1 MCHIN
6 VIAQEYRFV
15 AVMNVDRLSF
25 GYQTPNHAAAL
36 ICALMPLCWGWRRC
50 AWIGRGLGVGL
61 FAMLLLTQSRTGLI
75 VTAIEMGAW
84 LLLRVRERR
93 QSLAKLCLSFA
104 IVAAVSLLWMW
115 PRLSLDGSI
124 VNRPKIWL
132 AGLQLFAANPSGVG
146 LGNSGTIASVF
157 MLNGIPPIRTM
168 INSHI
173 TLLAEFGWLVG
184 VAWFVFILLAA
195 LGVRKSPRIGIAFLG
210 LGLSACASTV
220 FDWSVL
226 FDAEDYGQFGLLNW
240 ISSWVMFLL
249 FVGFGL
255 FLIVRTT
262 SFRRVVVSG
271 VIASVC
277 VCSLCL
283 LPVSNVPVV
292 KNGVAI
298 VGDAPRTL
306 ALYDRTWSL
315 ESVYRRAAPN
325 VIVPIHPLSRFPAD
339 FDFADIDRV
348 MLFGDC
354 QEWAHLVKGILVECV
369 ED

>member
-1 MCHIN
+1 M
-6 VIAQEYRFV
+6 RF
-15 AVMNVDRLSF
+15 SF
-25 GYQTPNHAAAL
+25 LFHNPNHAAAL
-36 ICALMPLCWGWRRC
+36 VCALMPLCWGWCRC
-50 AWIGRGLGVGL
+50 AWTGRVLSVGL
-61 FAMLLLTQSRTGLI
+61 FIMLLLTQSRTGLI
-75 VTAIEMGAW
+75 VAAIEMGAY
-84 LLLRVRERR
+84 LLMRPRARR
-93 QSLAKLCLSFA
+93 QASKLWIGLLIA
-104 IVAAVSLLWMW
+104 TTVSLLWMW
-115 PRLSLDGSI
+115 SRLALDGSI
-124 VNRPKIWL
+124 LNRPKIWH
-132 AGLQLFAANPSGVG
+132 AGLQLFAANPNGVG
-146 LGNSGTIASVF
+146 FGNSGTLASVF
-157 MLNGIPPIRTM
+157 MLDDVPPVRTM

-173 TLLAEFGWLVG
+173 TLLAEFGWLIG
-184 VAWFVFILLAA
+184 VAWFAFILLAA
-195 LGVRKSPRIGIAFLG
+195 LGVRQFPRIGLSFLG
-210 LGLSACASTV
+210 LALSACASTV

-306 ALYDRTWSL
+306 ALYDRTWPL